1 MVAVLYVSVLADLTT
16 IGGELAALT
25 AAFLWAVASVMF
37 GRLGKTLS
45 PLVLNFAKG
54 AIALVLLTLTLLLIS
69 QDPAG
74 LAPRSVGVLAL
85 SGAIGIGLGD
95 TAYFAAINHL
105 GPRRALLLET
115 LAPPLAAL
123 LALVFLQES
132 LGGRAWL
139 GIATTLAGVVW
150 VIAERVPGSPGE
162 APSAWGIGLGVLA
175 ALGQALGA
183 VMSRAVLADTAVDPL
198 WSTLLRLG
206 GGLVIILGILRWRGP
221 VAGSLR
227 PLQSPRL
234 LGGVALAA
242 FLGTYLAIYL
252 QQTALKYSATG
263 IAQALTSTSPL
274 FVLPLAA
281 AMGDRV
287 SPRAIVGAAI
297 ALVGIGLLVTG

>member
-1 MVAVLYVSVLADLTT
+1 M
-16 IGGELAALT
+16 GGELAALT
-25 AAFLWAVASVMF
+25 AAFLWAVATVMF

-54 AIALVLLTLTLLLIS
+54 AIALVLLTLTLLLVN
-69 QDPAG
+69 QDAAG

-95 TAYFAAINHL
+95 TAYFAAINRL

-115 LAPPLAAL
+115 LAPPLAAM

-139 GIATTLAGVVW
+139 GIATTLAGVIW
-150 VIAERVPGSPGE
+150 VIAERVPGVPGE

-175 ALGQALGA
+175 ALGQAMGA

-206 GGLVIILGILRWRGP
+206 SGLVIILGILRWRGP

-227 PLQSPRL
+227 PLRSPRL

-281 AMGDRV
+281 ALGDRV
-287 SPRAIVGAAI
+287 SPRAIVGVAI